1 MTPLRAAH
9 VSRTVALMLDI
20 ALAPLLLFA
29 MVWVHHRQATIL
41 REGIALTHEQRDLAR
56 VLGVTAVERVR
67 VMSASVVPMPMPD
80 FARRVAESAGWISP
94 HIVGMTLG
102 HGIVLH
108 DDCCGDQQ
116 LLAHELTHVHQYE
129 RLGGIAPFLRHY
141 LRECVWLGYPLGPL
155 EMEASAAE
163 IRGSTAGQD
172 VIPYVPSAVP

>member
-1 MTPLRAAH
+1 MTPLRAAQ
-9 VSRTVALMLDI
+9 VNRTVALMLDI
-20 ALAPLLLFA
+20 ALAPMLLFA
-29 MVWVHHRQATIL
+29 IVWVHRRQATIL

-67 VMSASVVPMPMPD
+67 VMSARVVPMPLPD
-80 FARRVAESAGWISP
+80 FARHVAESAGWISP

-108 DDCCGDQQ
+108 DECCGDRQ
-116 LLAHELTHVHQYE
+116 LLAHELKHVHQSA
-129 RLGGIAPFLRHY
+129 RLGGLAPFLRHY
-141 LRECVWLGYPLGPL
+141 LRESMWPGYPHGPL

-172 VIPYVPSAVP
+172 VIPYVPSVVA

>member
-1 MTPLRAAH
+1 
-9 VSRTVALMLDI
+9 MLDI

-29 MVWVHHRQATIL
+29 IVWVRRRQAVIL
-41 REGIALTHEQRDLAR
+41 REGLALTHEQREFAR
-56 VLGVTAVERVR
+56 ALGVTAIERVR
-67 VMSASVVPMPMPD
+67 VMSASVVPMPLPD

-102 HGIVLH
+102 HGIVVH
-108 DDCCGDQQ
+108 HDCCGDRQ

-141 LRECVWLGYPLGPL
+141 LRECVWPGYPHGPL

-163 IRGSTAGQD
+163 IQGSTAGQD
-172 VIPYVPSAVP
+172 VIPYTSSVIT